1 MSLRLITAMV
11 TPFTKDLELD
21 LPRAALLA
29 RRLTGDG
36 SDGIVVAGTTG
47 ESPTLTGEEK
57 DRLLG
62 EVLAAVGHQTE
73 VWANTGTYDT
83 RASVRATERAERLG
97 AHGVMAVVP
106 YYSRPSPEG
115 LYRHFRTI
123 AQSTSL
129 PVLLYNVPSRT
140 ALNMRAETVLRLMA
154 DCPNVYGVKEASGDL
169 TQAGEILRGRRE
181 GFMVLSGDDRMTLPL
196 LSIGGDGVVSVVSHV
211 AGRELRR
218 MLDAWEFRSAREA
231 GELHL
236 RLLPLFTGLFIASN
250 PVPVKEALR
259 LTGFDAGP
267 VRPPLAPLTPQE
279 RAFVAEI
286 LASPQ
291 GLEAAAAAV

>member
-47 ESPTLTGEEK
+47 ESPTLTGDEK

-115 LYRHFRTI
+115 LYRHFRAI
-123 AQSTSL
+123 AESTPL

-140 ALNMRAETVLRLMA
+140 AQNMRADTVLRLMA
-154 DCPNVYGVKEASGDL
+154 DCPNICGVKEASGDL
-169 TQAGEILRGRRE
+169 TQAGEILRGRRS
-181 GFMVLSGDDRMTLPL
+181 GFLVLSGDDKMTLPL

-211 AGRELRR
+211 AGPEMRR
-218 MLDAWEFRSAREA
+218 LLDVWEQGRQQAA
-231 GELHL
+231 MELHL
-236 RLLPLFTGLFIASN
+236 QLLPLFTGLFVVSN

-259 LTGFDAGP
+259 MTGFDTGP
-267 VRPPLAPLTPQE
+267 VRPPLAPLTEGE
-279 RAFVAEI
+279 RRLVTEI
-286 LASPQ
+286 LASR
-291 GLEAAAAAV
+291 GALEAAAAV